1 MKGPYGLELND
12 GCKTC
17 KLSGAGFF
25 CHQGPVAVKEFDAIK
40 STATYPKGA
49 LLFVEKQE
57 ARGVF
62 VLCEGEVKLSISS
75 SEGKT
80 LIMRIARAGEL
91 LGLVA
96 TIAGIAY
103 EVTAET
109 IHPCQVAFVRREDFQ
124 RFLANH
130 PEASRSVLNQ
140 MSSQYQ
146 DACEQ
151 LRTVALSASA
161 NEKLARLLLSWSAGF
176 PKTKTGTRITM
187 PLTHEEIAEFIGTT
201 RETVTR
207 TLSEFKNRRLI
218 SVQGS
223 TLTIPDRAALENL
236 ANVSESYR
244 GTEHHSHV
252 KEIAGDW
259 QVRLDRLQ

>member
-17 KLSGAGFF
+17 KLGETGFF
-25 CHQGPVAVKEFDAIK
+25 CHLGPAALKEFDAIK
-40 STATYPKGA
+40 STSTYPKGA
-49 LLFVEKQE
+49 LLFVERQD
-57 ARGVF
+57 ARGVY

-75 SEGKT
+75 TEGKT

-91 LGLVA
+91 LGLTA
-96 TIAGIAY
+96 TMAGTGY

-124 RFLANH
+124 RYVAHN
-130 PEASRSVLNQ
+130 PEASHNVLNQ
-140 MSSQYQ
+140 MTSQYQ

-151 LRTVALSASA
+151 LRTVGLSSSA
-161 NEKLARLLLSWSAGF
+161 NEKLARLLLSWSVGM
-176 PKTKTGTRITM
+176 PKTKAGTRITM

-207 TLSEFKNRRLI
+207 TLSEFKARHLI
-218 SVQGS
+218 TIQGS
-223 TLTIPDRAALENL
+223 TLTIPDRAALEHV
-236 ANVSESYR
+236 ANVSEPYR
-244 GTEHHSHV
+244 GTEHLSHN
-252 KEIAGDW
+252 EGEREWMAAA
-259 QVRLDRLQ
+259 R

>member
-17 KLSGAGFF
+17 KLKSASFF
-25 CHQGPVAVKEFDAIK
+25 CQLSPPAVKDFDAIK

-49 LLFVEKQE
+49 LLFMERQD
-57 ARGVF
+57 ARGAF

-80 LIMRIARAGEL
+80 LIMRVAKAGEI
-91 LGLVA
+91 LGLMA
-96 TIAGIAY
+96 AMSGGAY

-124 RFLANH
+124 RFVAKY
-130 PEASRSVLNQ
+130 PEASQGVARQ
-140 MSSQYQ
+140 MTMQYQ
-146 DACEQ
+146 SACEQ
-151 LRTVALSASA
+151 LRTVGLSASA
-161 NEKLARLLLSWSAGF
+161 QEKLARLLLTWSAGIEQ
-176 PKTKTGTRITM
+176 TKGGTRITI

-207 TLSEFKNRRLI
+207 TLSDFKVRHLVAI
-218 SVQGS
+218 QGS
-223 TLTIPDRAALENL
+223 TMMIPSRAALETF
-236 ANVSESYR
+236 AN
-244 GTEHHSHV
+244 G
-252 KEIAGDW
+252 
-259 QVRLDRLQ
+259 